1 MGRYLR
7 PIFFRFSQLLVS
19 LVILVFLCLGLL
31 QFFPGSPFVDE
42 KKFDPAVVAHLE
54 NFYGLNQGLL
64 SQFTTYLQRLLQGDL
79 GQSMHYDGRSV
90 QSLIFEHGVYSL
102 QLGGGA
108 FIIAVILSLLFSLF
122 ILSQQTSK
130 MRKTYQISSLI
141 LLSIPSFVLG
151 PVLIWLFAFHWDIF
165 PSALLESPASYI
177 LPLFLLSFKP
187 TLTLTR
193 TLTAQLESVM
203 KEKYIQTAKA
213 MGFSQWSL
221 LTKWALKNA
230 LLTYF
235 SQLGFIFA
243 YLISG
248 SLLVEILFAVP
259 GLGQQFVESILNRD
273 WTLVMGLTL
282 FYGALLMLAQFVS
295 DLMIALLDPRVE
307 SL

>member
-1 MGRYLR
+1 MGRYLK
-7 PIFFRFSQLLVS
+7 PVLFRFSQFLIS
-19 LVILVFLCLGLL
+19 LFILIFLCLGLL

-54 NFYGLNQGLL
+54 DFYGLNQNFI
-64 SQFTTYLQRLLQGDL
+64 SQFTNYLGRLLQGDL

-90 QSLIFEHGVYSL
+90 QSLIAEHGIYSL
-102 QLGGGA
+102 QLGGVA
-108 FIIAVILSLLFSLF
+108 FMIAVIFSLIF
-122 ILSQQTSK
+122 SLIVLSRRNLQVK
-130 MRKTYQISSLI
+130 KTYQVASLI

-151 PVLIWLFAFHWDIF
+151 PMMIWLFAFYWDLF
-165 PSALLESPASYI
+165 PSALLESSRSYV

-221 LTKWALKNA
+221 LTKWAMKNA

-248 SLLVEILFAVP
+248 SLLIEILFAIP

-282 FYGALLMLAQFVS
+282 FYGALLMFAQFIS
-295 DLMIALLDPRVE
+295 DLVISILDPRVE